1 MGECNKKEIAQYTID
16 GTFIRTWASITEA
29 EETLGIPNISQ
40 NLIGKSKY
48 SGNFQWKYYTGD

>member
-29 EETLGIPNISQ
+29 EEALGIPNIS
-40 NLIGKSKY
+40 
-48 SGNFQWKYYTGD
+48 